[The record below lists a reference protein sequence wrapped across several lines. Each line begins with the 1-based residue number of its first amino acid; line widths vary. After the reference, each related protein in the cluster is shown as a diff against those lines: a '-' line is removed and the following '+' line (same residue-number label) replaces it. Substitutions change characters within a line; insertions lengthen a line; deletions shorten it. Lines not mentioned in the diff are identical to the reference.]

1 MSYNDRLKEFIDTNK
16 IHYPDLYKKIG
27 ASRMEFYCWL
37 NTGKAI
43 SLGKIIAILQLYPQ
57 LNARW
62 FLTGEGDMQEGFN
75 GRLPPSSEMQ
85 EKKCEGCVSRQIQID
100 MLSDNVNTLKDYLSV
115 LKEQVAYL
123 KKMLAE
129 AVK

>member
-1 MSYNDRLKEFIDTNK
+1 
-16 IHYPDLYKKIG
+16 
-27 ASRMEFYCWL
+27 
-37 NTGKAI
+37 
-43 SLGKIIAILQLYPQ
+43 
-57 LNARW
+57 
-62 FLTGEGDMQEGFN
+62 MQEGFN